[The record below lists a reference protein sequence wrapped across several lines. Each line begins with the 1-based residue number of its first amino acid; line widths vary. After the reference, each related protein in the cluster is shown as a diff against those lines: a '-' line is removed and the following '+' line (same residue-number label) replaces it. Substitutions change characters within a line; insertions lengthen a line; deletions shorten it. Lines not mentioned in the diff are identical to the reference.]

1 MDEPEIIVGLD
12 IGTTK
17 IACIVGRINEY
28 GKVEII
34 GMGRSESL
42 GVRSGVV
49 SNINLT
55 VESIER
61 AVAQATE
68 SAGVEIE
75 EVVVGIAGQHIRSL
89 QHRGILTR
97 KNKELDEEISQ
108 QDIDN
113 LVDDMHQLVM
123 NPGEEIIHVLPQ
135 EYIVD
140 NEHGIKDPIGHSG
153 IRLEANFHI
162 ITGKVNAAKNIY
174 KSVSKAQSRS
184 AGSRSRAPGFF

>member
-1 MDEPEIIVGLD
+1 MFAQKNRIMEEPEIIVGLD

-34 GMGRSESL
+34 GVGRSESL

-61 AVAQATE
+61 AVSIATE
-68 SAGVEIE
+68 KAGVEIG

-89 QHRGILTR
+89 QHRGILT
-97 KNKELDEEISQ
+97 
-108 QDIDN
+108 
-113 LVDDMHQLVM
+113 
-123 NPGEEIIHVLPQ
+123 
-135 EYIVD
+135 
-140 NEHGIKDPIGHSG
+140 
-153 IRLEANFHI
+153 
-162 ITGKVNAAKNIY
+162 
-174 KSVSKAQSRS
+174 
-184 AGSRSRAPGFF
+184 